1 MPAKAVNHDRST
13 RINANV
19 CSIDNTHLGH
29 DQKRIIFSFWDASS
43 HLMLLTE
50 LRPRDYPSVLLAHRL
65 NRLSRLSSQIKPL
78 RLSALRPPMAL
89 LIAMQFWPPP
99 VLDP

>member
-1 MPAKAVNHDRST
+1 M
-13 RINANV
+13 

-29 DQKRIIFSFWDASS
+29 DQKRIKFSFWDVSS

-50 LRPRDYPSVLLAHRL
+50 LRPRDYPSVLLAHGL
-65 NRLSRLSSQIKPL
+65 DRLSRLSSQVKPL

-89 LIAMQFWPPP
+89 LFAMQFWPPP
-99 VLDP
+99 VLEP